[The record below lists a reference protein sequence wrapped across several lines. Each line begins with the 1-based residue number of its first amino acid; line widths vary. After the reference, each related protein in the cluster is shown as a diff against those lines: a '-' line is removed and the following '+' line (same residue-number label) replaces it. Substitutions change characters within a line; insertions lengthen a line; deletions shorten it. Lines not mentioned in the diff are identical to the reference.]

1 MPTYYFDCHH
11 VSCPE
16 ECLGHDVANHDE
28 AHRMAIEFAGEILLH
43 EAHALVEGHDL
54 TVTVSDE
61 SHLVL
66 FSVYA
71 RSVASPAMSARR

>member
-11 VSCPE
+11 LSCPE
-16 ECLGHDVANHDE
+16 ECIGHELATHDQ
-28 AHRMAIEFAGEILLH
+28 AHKMAVEFAGEVLQH
-43 EAHALVEGHDL
+43 EAQALVDGHDL
-54 TVTVSDE
+54 HVTVSDE

-71 RSVASPAMSARR
+71 TSMPSAEMMGKR